1 MIGHRDHDG
10 LYNLLG
16 DSMKMRKLVKKIRPK
31 QRKKRRNEVDDDESL
46 IFGPGNDKGD
56 KK

>member
-1 MIGHRDHDG
+1 
-10 LYNLLG
+10 
-16 DSMKMRKLVKKIRPK
+16 MKTRKLVKKIRPK
-31 QRKKRRNEVDDDESL
+31 QRKKRRNEADDDESL